1 MGDGR
6 AQAYSKCERAGDAAA
21 HATLRRVTSAASP
34 RPAIRPVLEGAEPS
48 PHASVQR
55 ALGILHGPPGGIE
68 ALATEIAAG
77 LQGGRADVRVD
88 RPYRLLYAT
97 DASIYEMEP
106 VAVVFPR
113 STAEVQHVVRIA
125 AARGIPVLPRGGG
138 TSLAG
143 QGVNHAIVL
152 DMSRHMDGVLEINV
166 EEGWARVQPGVVVD
180 GLSRAAR
187 PHGLMY
193 AVDPSPKNRATIG
206 GGIGNN
212 SCGAHSV
219 IYGKTLDQV
228 LALDVVLADGTATRF
243 ERLSGAALGEKRAAH
258 TLEGAIYRGVARI
271 AAEQAE
277 EVAARFPQIQRRVS
291 GYNLDEF
298 LPGDGLSD
306 SMDLARMIVG
316 SEGTLAVV
324 TEAKVRLAP
333 IPQAKGVAALHF
345 PTVADACRATLA
357 ALEHGPS
364 SVEIVGSTIIERCR
378 ESVGYAR
385 LVDFVIG
392 NPGALLL
399 VEMYGESADEVRERL
414 VTLTEDFAARGL
426 TKDVVLALDA
436 GSQAR
441 MWRMREAGLGLL
453 MSVRGD
459 AKPVAFVEDPAVPP
473 ERLGDFI
480 EAFDALVRRHGTE
493 SAYYGHASVGCMHLR
508 PMANIKDAAGL
519 ASMETI
525 ATEVADLVLQF
536 GGSLSGEHG
545 DGILRGV
552 FTERMFGPRLTEAF
566 REVKRTFDPLGIFN
580 PGKIVDTPAFSDNL
594 RLSPQ
599 TRSLQPPTFLDWSQE
614 QGFARAAEQCN
625 GQGACRKD
633 EGGMCPSYMVTRD
646 EEQSTRG
653 RANMLR
659 LILDGALPPEDLAGE
674 RLMGALDL
682 CVECKACLAECP
694 SGVDMAKLKQEVL
707 ATHRAHHGLPLR
719 ARLVGAMPQL
729 SRLATRLGPLLA
741 PLQALGTLPPAR
753 WLLERTLGIHHAR
766 PLPRLRAATF
776 RRWFSARPPASAGSR
791 GDVIYFVDT
800 FTEHQHPEVGQ
811 AAVRVL
817 EALGYRVQVVSQVE
831 CCGRTLLSTGQLAAA
846 RDLARA
852 NIEQLLPFA
861 SAGVPIVGTEPSCL
875 LALRDEYP
883 SLVPGEGATTVA
895 GVALLLDELLAR
907 LALEDPAV
915 AGLFRRLERPALL
928 HAHCHQKAI
937 AGAEP
942 TLAALGL
949 IPGLKASLVDSACC
963 GMAGVFGF
971 EAEHYDVSRAM
982 AMRSLIPAVEGSST
996 DTEVLVTGVSC
1007 RQQVEH
1013 FSTRRPRH
1021 TAELLAEALKA

>member
-1 MGDGR
+1 MT
-6 AQAYSKCERAGDAAA
+6 ST
-21 HATLRRVTSAASP
+21 ATP
-34 RPAIRPVLEGAEPS
+34 HPAIRPVIEGAA
-48 PHASVQR
+48 ASAHLSVRR
-55 ALGILHGPPGGIE
+55 ALDILHGPPGGIE
-68 ALATEIAAG
+68 ALANDLAAG
-77 LQGGRADVRVD
+77 LEGGRADVRVD

-106 VAVVFPR
+106 IAVVFPR
-113 STAEVQHVVRIA
+113 STAEVQHVVRVA
-125 AARGIPVLPRGGG
+125 ASRGVPILPRGGG

-152 DMSRHMDGVLEINV
+152 DMSRHMDGVLEINAA
-166 EEGWARVQPGVVVD
+166 EGWARVQPGVVVD
-180 GLSRAAR
+180 ALSKAAR

-228 LALDVVLADGTATRF
+228 LSLEVVLADGTTTRF
-243 ERLSGAALGEKRAAH
+243 ERLTGGALGEKRAAQ

-271 AAEQAE
+271 AAEHADEIAE
-277 EVAARFPQIQRRVS
+277 RFPQIQRRVS

-298 LPGDGLSD
+298 VPGEGFAD

-333 IPQAKGVAALHF
+333 IPTAKGVAALHF
-345 PTVADACRATLA
+345 PTVASACRATMA

-392 NPGALLL
+392 DPGALLL
-399 VEMYGESADEVRERL
+399 VEMYGDTTEQVAASLAR
-414 VTLTEDFAARGL
+414 LTEDFAARGL
-426 TKDVVLALDA
+426 TRDVVLALDA

-519 ASMETI
+519 ASMEAI

-552 FTERMFGPRLTEAF
+552 FTERMFGARLTEAF
-566 REVKRTFDPLGIFN
+566 REVKRTFDPLGILN

-594 RLSPQ
+594 RLSP
-599 TRSLQPPTFLDWSQE
+599 TTHSLQPPTLLDWSHE

-653 RANMLR
+653 RANLLR
-659 LILDGALPPEDLAGE
+659 LVLDGALPPEDLTGE

-707 ATHRAHHGLPLR
+707 AAHRTQHGVPLR

-729 SRLATRLGPLLA
+729 SRLAVRLGPLLA
-741 PLQALGTLPPAR
+741 PLQALGALPPAR
-753 WLLERTLGIHHAR
+753 WALERGLGIHHAR
-766 PLPRLRAATF
+766 PLPRIQAATF
-776 RRWFSARPPASAGSR
+776 RRWFASRAVSAPGHR
-791 GDVIYFVDT
+791 GDAVYFVDT
-800 FTEHQHPEVGQ
+800 FTEFQHPEVGR

-817 EALGYRVQVVSQVE
+817 EALGYRVRVVAQVA
-831 CCGRTLLSTGQLAAA
+831 CCGRTLLSSGQLAAA

-852 NIEQLLPFA
+852 NIEQLRGYAAA
-861 SAGVPIVGTEPSCL
+861 SIPIVGTEPSCL
-875 LALRDEYP
+875 LALRDEYV
-883 SLVPGEGATTVA
+883 SLVPTEDARTVA
-895 GVALLLDELLAR
+895 SVAVLLDELVAR
-907 LALEDPAV
+907 LAAEDPRV
-915 AGLFRRLERPALL
+915 ASLFRPIERPALL

-937 AGAEP
+937 VGAEP
-942 TLAALGL
+942 TLAALAL
-949 IPGLKASLVDSACC
+949 VPGLSTTLVDSACC
-963 GMAGVFGF
+963 GMAGSFGF

-982 AMRSLIPAVEGSST
+982 AMRSLIPAVDGAPANAEI
-996 DTEVLVTGVSC
+996 LVTGISC

-1021 TAELLAEALKA
+1021 TAELLAEALRD

>member
-1 MGDGR
+1 M
-6 AQAYSKCERAGDAAA
+6 
-21 HATLRRVTSAASP
+21 
-34 RPAIRPVLEGAEPS
+34 EGLARE
-48 PHASVQR
+48 
-55 ALGILHGPPGGIE
+55 
-68 ALATEIAAG
+68 LATG
-77 LQGGRADVRVD
+77 LEGGRADVRVD

-113 STAEVQHVVRIA
+113 STADVQHVMRVA
-125 AARGIPVLPRGGG
+125 ASRGVPVLPRGGG

-152 DMSRHMDGVLEINV
+152 DTSRHMDRVLEIN
-166 EEGWARVQPGVVVD
+166 EAEGWARVQPGVVVD
-180 GLSRAAR
+180 ALSRAAK

-228 LALDVVLADGTATRF
+228 ISLDVVLADGTATRF
-243 ERLSGAALGEKRAAH
+243 ERLSGGALGEKRAGKG
-258 TLEGAIYRGVARI
+258 LEGSIYRGVARI

-277 EVAARFPQIQRRVS
+277 EIAARFPKIQRRVS

-298 LPGDGLSD
+298 VPGDGFSD

-333 IPQAKGVAALHF
+333 LPQAKGVAALHF
-345 PTVADACRATLA
+345 ATVAGACRATMA
-357 ALEHGPS
+357 ALEHRPS

-392 NPGALLL
+392 DPGALLL
-399 VEMYGESADEVRERL
+399 VEMYGESPDEVTERL
-414 VTLTEDFAARGL
+414 GRLTADFAARGL
-426 TKDVVLALDA
+426 TRDVVIATDA
-436 GSQAR
+436 GAQAR

-519 ASMETI
+519 ASMEAI

-566 REVKRTFDPLGIFN
+566 REVKRTFDPLGILN

-599 TRSLQPPTFLDWSQE
+599 TRSLQPPTVLDWSHE

-653 RANMLR
+653 RANLLR
-659 LILDGALPPEDLAGE
+659 LILDGALPPEELTGD

-682 CVECKACLAECP
+682 CVECKACMAECP

-707 ATHRAHHGLPLR
+707 AAHRTQHGLPLR

-729 SRLATRLGPLLA
+729 SRLAVRLGPLLE
-741 PLQALGTLPPAR
+741 PLQMLGALPPAR
-753 WLLERTLGIHHAR
+753 WVLERTLGIHHAR
-766 PLPRLRAATF
+766 PLPRIHARTF
-776 RRWFSARPPASAGSR
+776 RRWFHGRARPAAGTR
-791 GDVIYFVDT
+791 GDAVYFVDT
-800 FTEHQHPEVGQ
+800 FTEYQHPEVGQ

-817 EALGYRVQVVSQVE
+817 EALGYRVRVVEQVA
-831 CCGRTLLSTGQLAAA
+831 CCGRTLLSSGQLAAA

-852 NIEQLLPFA
+852 NIARLLPEA
-861 SAGVPIVGTEPSCL
+861 QAGIPIVGTEPSCL

-883 SLVPGEGATTVA
+883 SLVPTDDARTVA
-895 GVALLLDELLAR
+895 GAAVLLDELVAR
-907 LALEDPAV
+907 LASEDPDV
-915 AGLFRRLERPALL
+915 ASLFRPVNGTAML

-942 TLAALGL
+942 TLTALGL
-949 IPGLKASLVDSACC
+949 IPGLTTMLVDSACC
-963 GMAGVFGF
+963 GMAGAFGF
-971 EAEHYDVSRAM
+971 EAEHYDVSKAM
-982 AMRSLIPAVEGSST
+982 ALRSLIPTIEAAPSDVH
-996 DTEVLVTGVSC
+996 VLVTGISC

-1013 FSTRRPRH
+1013 FSSRRPRH
-1021 TAELLAEALKA
+1021 TAELLAEALR